1 MLEELK
7 HLKRQELN
15 QEQMKEIACNLR
27 NLITKAAEQNISKR
41 KSYSRSKVY

>member
-7 HLKRQELN
+7 HLERQKLN

-27 NLITKAAEQNISKR
+27 NLITKAAEQNISRR
-41 KSYSRSKVY
+41 KSYLRSKI

>member
-7 HLKRQELN
+7 HLERQKLN
-15 QEQMKEIACNLR
+15 QEQMKEIAYNLR

-41 KSYSRSKVY
+41 KLCSRLKI